1 MEVEVEVATC
11 RNVAMGR
18 GQFPNRVKS
27 NQPYGRGL
35 LTLNGTDPLPT
46 APDLC
51 NVDTVPT
58 GRQPG
63 TFPADA
69 PLTLLG
75 GTGFNLWRSKGHIAK
90 RQF

>member
-1 MEVEVEVATC
+1 MATW

-27 NQPYGRGL
+27 NQPYGKGL

-46 APDLC
+46 APDLLT
-51 NVDTVPT
+51 VDTARMW
-58 GRQPG
+58 RQRG
-63 TFPADA
+63 TFRTGT

-75 GTGFNLWRSKGHIAK
+75 GTGFHP
-90 RQF
+90 

>member
-1 MEVEVEVATC
+1 MATW

-46 APDLC
+46 APDL
-51 NVDTVPT
+51 
-58 GRQPG
+58 
-63 TFPADA
+63 FPRNDA
-69 PLTLLG
+69 YLVARLGLLSSRLCMCCWCCCWSARVWLRLG
-75 GTGFNLWRSKGHIAK
+75 W
-90 RQF
+90 